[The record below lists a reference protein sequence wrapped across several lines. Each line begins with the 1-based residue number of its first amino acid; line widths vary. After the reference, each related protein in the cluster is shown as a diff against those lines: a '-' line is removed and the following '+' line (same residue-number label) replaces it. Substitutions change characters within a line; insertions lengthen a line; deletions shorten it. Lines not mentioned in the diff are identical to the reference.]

1 MANGI
6 TLSAPGLTAMD
17 SLNAARAKA
26 PKLGALGNDKAK
38 AVAQDFEA
46 TFLNTMMQQM
56 FTDVGGDGPLGGN
69 GATGVWRSFLT
80 DEYAKSF
87 TKAGG
92 IGLSDVVYR
101 ALIDKQGAQS

>member
-6 TLSAPGLTAMD
+6 ALSAPGLGALD

-26 PKLGALGNDKAK
+26 PAPGMLGNEKAK
-38 AVAQDFEA
+38 TVAQDFEA
-46 TFLNTMMQQM
+46 SFLNVMMQQM
-56 FTDVGGDGPLGGN
+56 FTDVGGEGPLGGS

-101 ALIDKQGAQS
+101 ALIQKQGAPS